1 MARFT
6 LPKVIKF
13 NAKEKTPA
21 EMEKLLRACC
31 YDTEV
36 EF

>member
-6 LPKVIKF
+6 LPKAIKF
-13 NAKEKTPA
+13 NAKEKTAA
-21 EMEKLLRACC
+21 EMEKLLRSCR